1 MPLMGLVL
9 YHCKI
14 KVLSQE
20 CIKISLPIL
29 IVTGYYKNLVS
40 AWCSKEIDVKGKI
53 IIGLRQEKNCIVT
66 DVFFVKSCLSFVFV
80 EDYTRRETMGYKF
93 IELEVEDTIGIL
105 TLARTERLNALSL
118 EFAAEITGAVKE
130 LWDTDEVRAIIL
142 ASNAQIFC
150 AGLDLK
156 SFISAG
162 LDGSAKGSLNF
173 PTKLHELFDC
183 CDVLEECPKPLIAA
197 VHGQCMGGGLDMIAA
212 CDIRLCTEDATFS
225 LKETGI
231 GLVADMG
238 VLQRLPLIIGQGF
251 TREMAY
257 TARFFSAKEV
267 ARMGLINNTYTDRA
281 VLMDEAKKLAKQIA
295 ENAPLAVQETKKV
308 LNYSRNATIKDGMSM
323 AMQKNM
329 VLFISQDLREAME
342 AFKEK
347 RKPDF
352 KGK

>member
-1 MPLMGLVL
+1 
-9 YHCKI
+9 
-14 KVLSQE
+14 
-20 CIKISLPIL
+20 
-29 IVTGYYKNLVS
+29 
-40 AWCSKEIDVKGKI
+40 
-53 IIGLRQEKNCIVT
+53 
-66 DVFFVKSCLSFVFV
+66 
-80 EDYTRRETMGYKF
+80 MGYKF

-142 ASNAQIFC
+142 TSNAQIFC

-197 VHGQCMGGGLDMIAA
+197 VHGQCIGGGLDMIAA